1 MRVVAGRLGGR
12 RLSAPRG
19 RETRPTSDRVREA
32 LFSMLGDVEDLR
44 VADLF
49 AGSGALGIE
58 ALSRGAEHATFVE
71 RDHGAVGILKFN
83 LAALG
88 IVEGVEVFE
97 WDVVRWLDTVAGSFE
112 FDLLFVDPPYSSAPR
127 LAEPLT
133 KLLPGVV
140 SPTATIVTESD
151 KRDPLV
157 LDLPLDDERVYGDT
171 RIAFHYVVD

>member
-1 MRVVAGRLGGR
+1 MRVVAGRYGGR
-12 RLSAPRG
+12 TLRAPRG
-19 RETRPTSDRVREA
+19 RDIRPTADRVRES
-32 LFSMLGDVEDLR
+32 LFSILGDVEDVR

-71 RDHGAVGILKFN
+71 RDQGAAGVLRFN

-97 WDVVRWLDTVAGSFE
+97 WDALRWLETVAGRLE
-112 FDLLFVDPPYSSAPR
+112 FDVVFLDPPYSSAPALGAR
-127 LAEPLT
+127 LTELVPAIL
-133 KLLPGVV
+133 
-140 SPTATIVTESD
+140 SPNATIVTESD
-151 KRDPLV
+151 KRAPLV

-171 RIAFHYVVD
+171 RIAFHYVV